1 MSNASSSGQDDRF
14 SLVASFY
21 GPGNVTSWLCTV
33 ASVFVT
39 WSLNVEYRRKDSI
52 STDLIFA
59 LAIPG
64 VAAGHVTYMMFIPG
78 PGEHETIQQLFTSL
92 EPGIVQRAAA
102 AEAALNVCETFAA
115 AAVALIFVSMI
126 HGHLKRTLAV
136 LAVGLLAFSA
146 EAMVF
151 VQTRGSGVSV
161 SNLSRPFLFNFF
173 EVMVS
178 ILAFLTAWVS
188 IFAMLIIW
196 LRSRKIDPP
205 ESQVRLEPAE
215 STMASNSHA
224 VGEEAAEAARAKY
237 RQERLE
243 RDAKSMKALTIA
255 SFFFIPTAYV
265 FSFFGAYGVFGATD
279 FMSSLSWT
287 ARLPFFV
294 PRSATGITELD
305 QMVSVCTGI
314 VALLFSLWHA
324 FKSQR
329 EENKRLREE
338 SRTRQR
344 QNLARMTCLL
354 RQVQEQLDQAQ
365 DESER
370 QVLLYRRDV
379 LTAAISTMDQG

>member
-1 MSNASSSGQDDRF
+1 MSNASSPGQDDRF

-33 ASVFVT
+33 TSVFVT
-39 WSLNVEYRRKDSI
+39 WTLNIEYRRKDSI

-64 VAAGHVTYMMFIPG
+64 VAAGHVIYMLFFPG
-78 PGEHETIQQLFTSL
+78 PGEHETIRQLFTSL

-115 AAVALIFVSMI
+115 AAVALVFISMV

-136 LAVGLLAFSA
+136 LAAGLLAFSA
-146 EAMVF
+146 EAIVF
-151 VQTRGSGVSV
+151 VQTTGSGVSV

-173 EVMVS
+173 EIMVS
-178 ILAFLTAWVS
+178 ILAFLGAWVS
-188 IFAMLIIW
+188 IFAMLIVW
-196 LRSRKIDPP
+196 LRSRAIDQP
-205 ESQVRLEPAE
+205 ESQIGLEPAE
-215 STMASNSHA
+215 TTTASNSHA
-224 VGEEAAEAARAKY
+224 GGEEEAEAARAKH
-237 RQERLE
+237 RQEGWE
-243 RDAKSMKALTIA
+243 RDAKWMKALTMA
-255 SFFFIPTAYV
+255 SFFFVPAGYV
-265 FSFFGAYGVFGATD
+265 CSFFGAYGAFGVTD

-324 FKSQR
+324 FKSQK
-329 EENKRLREE
+329 EEQETEE
-338 SRTRQR
+338 RRTRQSEI
-344 QNLARMTCLL
+344 LANTICLL
-354 RQVQEQLDQAQ
+354 RQVQEQFDQAQ
-365 DESER
+365 DASER
-370 QVLLYRRDV
+370 QLLLNRRDA
-379 LTAAISTMDQG
+379 LMEIIFTMDHR